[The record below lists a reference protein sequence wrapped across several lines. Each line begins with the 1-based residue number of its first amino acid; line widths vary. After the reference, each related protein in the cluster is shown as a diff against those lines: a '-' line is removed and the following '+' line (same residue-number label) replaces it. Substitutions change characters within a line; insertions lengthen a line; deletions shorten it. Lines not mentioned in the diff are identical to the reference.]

1 MRTGRTRIAAC
12 LWLAGLASAV
22 AGFARAQPETEEVET
37 SDIYVLV
44 TELADEVELIREV
57 MGRPYDD
64 SPRLPV
70 SAVTLFETWFHVE
83 TLALKSNRLAHEL
96 AGAPL
101 RPRPSIPM
109 HTLTQA
115 EFLPLVETALA
126 DVRLVR
132 AELGITEQV
141 IRQQR
146 DFPISPTG
154 VFSVTLDTNRQLD
167 LLLADAISSADVY
180 GRLVTASSYAAGLLA
195 ARTGNPVP
203 PDSPY
208 DGPHRPAGV
217 YRRLLE
223 CMDLMNSVAAKI
235 DVPVVTLSSRRN
247 VPDDIEPGHVYD
259 LATFLIADLAR
270 AAFTLGA
277 TPVDLGITPPKHVFP
292 SHAYQRAGVLR
303 AQLELLDAA
312 L

>member
-1 MRTGRTRIAAC
+1 MRTQRTGTAAC
-12 LWLAGLASAV
+12 VWLAWLAGV
-22 AGFARAQPETEEVET
+22 AGSAGAQEVET
-37 SDIYVLV
+37 ADVYVRV
-44 TELADEVELIREV
+44 TELADEVELIREA

-70 SAVTLFETWFHVE
+70 AAVTLYETYFHVA

-101 RPRPSIPM
+101 RAEPPLPLRPV
-109 HTLTQA
+109 TQA

-126 DVRLVR
+126 DIRLVR
-132 AELGITEQV
+132 AELGITEEV
-141 IRQQR
+141 VRQER
-146 DFPISPTG
+146 DIPISPTG

-167 LLLADAISSADVY
+167 LLLANAISPADVY
-180 GRLVTASSYAAGLLA
+180 ARLATASRYAAGILA

-203 PDSPY
+203 PESPY

-217 YRRLLE
+217 YRRLLD
-223 CMDLMNSVAAKI
+223 CMDLMASVAGKI
-235 DVPVVTLSSRRN
+235 DVPAVTLSSRRN

-259 LATFLIADLAR
+259 LATFLLADLVR
-270 AAFTLGA
+270 ASFTLDA
-277 TPVDLGITPPKHVFP
+277 KPAELDIVPPKHIFP
-292 SHAYQRAGVLR
+292 GHNFQLAGVLR